1 MLFASGTVLKP
12 NSTCTYQPRNTIPS
26 ARNSPG
32 DPPTSPKGER
42 QNEPKQSRMHYTS
55 AALMATQTLRSARST
70 HPLHEYT
77 HTLLHCTHCIHLL
90 LLLLHTLGFCP
101 CLHTIPNAKAQTLIA
116 TLCNRQAD
124 TPRFLL
130 WGTRWTLSCSFPTLL
145 RCAGLASLPKVLG
158 CQNEPLYL
166 C

>member
-55 AALMATQTLRSARST
+55 AALMATQTLRSTRST

-90 LLLLHTLGFCP
+90 LLLLHTQGFCP
-101 CLHTIPNAKAQTLIA
+101 CLHTIPNAKAQTLVSTHCHIVQPPSRHPQIPA
-116 TLCNRQAD
+116 VGNQMD
-124 TPRFLL
+124 PFLFIPYFAAL
-130 WGTRWTLSCSFPTLL
+130 RWARLTAKS
-145 RCAGLASLPKVLG
+145 AGLP
-158 CQNEPLYL
+158 E
-166 C
+166 